1 MVPWSDELTHFGKI
15 AQEQFYLKKN
25 RMWKV
30 KVFRKEKRERA
41 DFLDLEEM

>member
-25 RMWKV
+25 R